1 MHIINDFFLLVWSER
16 LDKNVVFDEKN
27 RDSLDENLSTAFDNF
42 CDSVA
47 ILSIISPQN
56 FANMA
61 SLEEPKSLLKTLFE
75 ISSFMKENVQ
85 YAQVHILFY
94 LIQLGNLCVNQ
105 AIIKS

>member
-27 RDSLDENLSTAFDNF
+27 RARLDQNLSTAFDNF
-42 CDSVA
+42 CDGVA

-75 ISSFMKENVQ
+75 ISSFTKENVQ
-85 YAQVHILFY
+85 YAQ
-94 LIQLGNLCVNQ
+94 
-105 AIIKS
+105 